1 MTFMKAVAKE
11 AVTAKAM
18 TIKTA
23 TLSLSLAGMMA
34 SSMAFAAPSEAP
46 SDFVKR
52 ISDKLI
58 VELKQNK
65 ANLNNNT
72 VINKI
77 VAKNIE
83 PHVDVQG
90 FSRLVMGQY
99 YSNQYS
105 TAEQR
110 GRFTKN
116 FRDSVIKTY
125 AKGLAQY
132 NNEGYTLRPYRNT
145 GAKYP
150 VVTMDFK
157 ANNGNKIPVSFQLID
172 KNNQW
177 KIRNIN
183 VSGIDMALTFRDQFK
198 ANVQQNGGN
207 IDKAIASFKPDAEAG
222 SK

>member
-1 MTFMKAVAKE
+1 MTFMKA
-11 AVTAKAM
+11 
-18 TIKTA
+18 A
-23 TLSLSLAGMMA
+23 TLSLSLAGLMA
-34 SSMAFAAPSEAP
+34 SSMAFAAPSETP
-46 SDFVKR
+46 PDFVKR
-52 ISDKLI
+52 ISNKLI
-58 VELKQNK
+58 TELKQNK
-65 ANLNNNT
+65 SSLNNNA

-77 VAKNIE
+77 VAQNIE

-105 TAEQR
+105 TAAQR
-110 GRFTKN
+110 GQFTKN

-132 NNEGYTLRPYRNT
+132 NNEGYSLRPYRKT
-145 GAKYP
+145 GSKYP

-198 ANVQQNGGN
+198 ANVQQSGGN
-207 IDKAIASFKPDAEAG
+207 IDKAIASFKPDVEVSA
-222 SK
+222 K